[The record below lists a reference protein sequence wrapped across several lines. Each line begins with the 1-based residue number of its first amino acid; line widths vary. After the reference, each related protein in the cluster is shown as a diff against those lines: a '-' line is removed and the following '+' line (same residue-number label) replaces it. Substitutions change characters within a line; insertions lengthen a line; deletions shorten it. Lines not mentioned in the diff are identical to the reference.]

1 MKKIIKAILYVFL
14 CFCVV
19 FTSIIGGWAVKHSNE
34 AIKLGYIVNLITNN
48 YLFEYNEDQLVEG
61 AIKGMVD
68 SLGDPYSVYMD
79 AETTTNIYESNEGV
93 FGGIG
98 VYATT
103 NDAGQVVISSP
114 IKDGPSDK
122 AGIKAE
128 DVIYAVDDQVVD
140 GMLIDEVVAM
150 MRGDVGTN
158 VKITVDRNGEKIDFD
173 IVRDYV
179 DEQTVVSMVLEEDS
193 RIGYIAINKFSENT
207 DEAFTDQLN
216 ALIEQNIQSF
226 IIDLRYNGGGS
237 VDAAC
242 NIAAL
247 MVPEGPIVQIV
258 DNKGNSNVIESPGAQ
273 IEAPIAV
280 LVNEYSA
287 SASEILAGA
296 LQDTGA
302 ATLIGTTT
310 YGKGI
315 VQTVYFLNDGT
326 GIKLTEA
333 KYLTPNGNDINQKGI
348 TPDIVVELGEDED
361 TQFNAAVEYLQA
373 QLNAG
378 R

>member
-34 AIKLGYIVNLITNN
+34 AVKLGYIVNLITNN

-348 TPDIVVELGEDED
+348 TPDIVGELGEDED
-361 TQFNAAVEYLQA
+361 TQFKAS
-373 QLNAG
+373 
-378 R
+378 